1 MADKTAKAKEF
12 LKDPAKVEQ
21 FLQRCWAVADKEK
34 KGYITFPEF
43 EKNCKALVGTT
54 KEPTAEEREK
64 IRKLVD
70 PQNPNKV
77 TYEAFK
83 KAVNI
88 GIEELKKQGKL

>member
-1 MADKTAKAKEF
+1 MADKIAKAKEF

-64 IRKLVD
+64 LRKLVD
-70 PQNPNKV
+70 PQNTNKV

-83 KAVNI
+83 NFVFNEVD
-88 GIEELKKQGKL
+88 GLKKAGKI

>member
-1 MADKTAKAKEF
+1 MADKIEKVKEF

-64 IRKLVD
+64 LRKLVD
-70 PQNPNKV
+70 PQNTNKV

-83 KAVNI
+83 NFVFNEVD
-88 GIEELKKQGKL
+88 GLKKAGKI

>member
-1 MADKTAKAKEF
+1 MADKIAKAKEF

-43 EKNCKALVGTT
+43 EQNCKALVGTT

-70 PQNPNKV
+70 PQNTNKV

-83 KAVNI
+83 NFVFS
-88 GIEELKKQGKL
+88 GVDQLKKAGKI

>member
-1 MADKTAKAKEF
+1 MADKIEKVKEF

-43 EKNCKALVGTT
+43 EKNCKALMGTT

-64 IRKLVD
+64 LRKLVD
-70 PQNPNKV
+70 PQNTNKV

-88 GIEELKKQGKL
+88 IIEELKKQGKL